1 MIVMLNKLLR
11 LITNINLK
19 LLGGIC
25 LTILIIILIAGLW
38 PFNFFPKNKVA
49 WLQDK
54 NGVYFSGQGMILSPD
69 SLNDPQQ
76 LLLNKK
82 SITIEILIH
91 PTEEPPN
98 NINRILSIYDAEGS
112 EITFLGQWKK
122 DLIIQSRIKRPVG
135 NILYSEIGVD
145 DALGKDQDY
154 LLSITSGTEGTNIY
168 IDGQLVKAYPNHRL
182 LDSITSKKVGFILGN
197 SPVGKNSWKGRI
209 MGLAIYN
216 RTFTGEQVFKHY
228 QLYLENNFTMRPE
241 KEGCIGVVE
250 KTHVLGLFKNVQ
262 MHGAQKTE
270 PRGVYGYTLS
280 GAVCSATQQ
289 MSVFQQSCIGLYL
302 FNDKQGATVKD
313 YSNLNNHL
321 TIPALFRPVKKI
333 ILESSWHD
341 FRLNKSFVQ
350 DTILNLLGF
359 VPLGFF
365 FTAFLLKASNWKKKI
380 IYISVVANGFAIS
393 LTIELS
399 QIYLPSRYS
408 QLDDVICNS
417 VGTVLG
423 IIILHQVIQSKKI
436 HI

>member
-1 MIVMLNKLLR
+1 MIYKLLK
-11 LITNINLK
+11 LITNVNLK

-25 LTILIIILIAGLW
+25 FTILVIILMAALW
-38 PFNFFPKNKVA
+38 PFNFFPKNEVT
-49 WLQDK
+49 WLPDK
-54 NGVYFSGQGMILSPD
+54 NGVYFSGQGMILSLD

-82 SITIEILIH
+82 SITIEILIR

-98 NINRILSIYDAEGS
+98 SINRILSIYDGEGS

-122 DLIIQSRIKRPVG
+122 HLIIQSRIKRPVG
-135 NILYSEIGVD
+135 NILHREIGVA

-154 LLSITSGTEGTNIY
+154 LFSLTSGTEGTTIY
-168 IDGQLVKAYPNHRL
+168 INGQLAQTYPHHRM
-182 LDSITSKKVGFILGN
+182 LDSITSKKIGFILGN

-216 RTFTGEQVFKHY
+216 RTFTAAQVFKHY
-228 QLYLENNFTMRPE
+228 QSYLENNFTMRPE
-241 KEGCIGVVE
+241 KEGCIG
-250 KTHVLGLFKNVQ
+250 
-262 MHGAQKTE
+262 
-270 PRGVYGYTLS
+270 
-280 GAVCSATQQ
+280 
-289 MSVFQQSCIGLYL
+289 LYL
-302 FNDKQGATVKD
+302 FNEKQGAVIRD

-321 TIPALFRPVKKI
+321 TIPVLFRPVKKI
-333 ILESSWHD
+333 ILDPPWQD
-341 FRLNKSFVQ
+341 FRWNRSFVQ
-350 DTILNLLGF
+350 DTIVNLLGF

-380 IYISVVANGFAIS
+380 IYIGVAATGFAIS

-423 IIILHQVIQSKKI
+423 VIILHLVIQSKKI
-436 HI
+436 HF

>member
-1 MIVMLNKLLR
+1 MIYKLLR
-11 LITNINLK
+11 LITNVNLK

-25 LTILIIILIAGLW
+25 LAILIIILIAGLW

-49 WLQDK
+49 WPQDK
-54 NGVYFSGQGMILSPD
+54 NGVYFPGQGMILSPD

-98 NINRILSIYDAEGS
+98 NINRILSIYDAESS

-122 DLIIQSRIKRPVG
+122 DLVIQSRIKRPVG

-154 LLSITSGTEGTNIY
+154 LLSITSGTEGTAIY
-168 IDGQLVKAYPNHRL
+168 INGQLAQAWPHHRL
-182 LDSITSKKVGFILGN
+182 LGSITSKNIGFILGN

-209 MGLAIYN
+209 TRLAIYN
-216 RTFTGEQVFKHY
+216 RTFTAEQIFKHY
-228 QLYLENNFTMRPE
+228 QLYLENNFTIHTE
-241 KEGCIGVVE
+241 KEG
-250 KTHVLGLFKNVQ
+250 
-262 MHGAQKTE
+262 
-270 PRGVYGYTLS
+270 
-280 GAVCSATQQ
+280 
-289 MSVFQQSCIGLYL
+289 CIGLYL
-302 FNDKQGATVKD
+302 FNEKQGTTVKD

-321 TIPALFRPVKKI
+321 TIPVLFRPVKKI
-333 ILESSWHD
+333 ILDPPWHD
-341 FRLNKSFVQ
+341 FRWKKSFVQ
-350 DTILNLLGF
+350 DTIINLLGF
-359 VPLGFF
+359 IPLGFF

-380 IYISVVANGFAIS
+380 IYISVVATGFAIS

-423 IIILHQVIQSKKI
+423 IIILHLVIQSKKI
-436 HI
+436 HL

>member
-1 MIVMLNKLLR
+1 MIYKLLR
-11 LITNINLK
+11 LITNVNLK

-25 LTILIIILIAGLW
+25 FTILIIILIAGLW
-38 PFNFFPKNKVA
+38 PFNFFPKNEVT
-49 WLQDK
+49 WLPDK
-54 NGVYFSGQGMILSPD
+54 NGVYFPGQGMILSLD

-82 SITIEILIH
+82 SITIEILIR

-98 NINRILSIYDAEGS
+98 SINRILSIYDGEGS

-122 DLIIQSRIKRPVG
+122 HLIIQSRIKRPVG
-135 NILYSEIGVD
+135 NILHNGIGVD

-154 LLSITSGTEGTNIY
+154 LLSITSGTEGTTIY
-168 IDGQLVKAYPNHRL
+168 INGQLAQTYPHHRM
-182 LDSITSKKVGFILGN
+182 LDRVTSKKIGFILGN

-216 RTFTGEQVFKHY
+216 RTFSAEQIFKHY
-228 QLYLENNFTMRPE
+228 QLYLENNFTMYPE
-241 KEGCIGVVE
+241 KEG
-250 KTHVLGLFKNVQ
+250 L
-262 MHGAQKTE
+262 
-270 PRGVYGYTLS
+270 
-280 GAVCSATQQ
+280 
-289 MSVFQQSCIGLYL
+289 IGLYF
-302 FNDKQGATVKD
+302 FNEKQGAAIRD

-321 TIPALFRPVKKI
+321 TIPVLFRPVKKI
-333 ILESSWHD
+333 ILDPPWND
-341 FRLNKSFVQ
+341 FRWNKSFVQ
-350 DTILNLLGF
+350 DTIVNLLGF

-365 FTAFLLKASNWKKKI
+365 FTAFLLKASNWKRKI
-380 IYISVVANGFAIS
+380 IYIGVAATGFAIS

-423 IIILHQVIQSKKI
+423 IIIVETLIPKAKRNGIGKLNNPAKRRV
-436 HI
+436 

>member
-19 LLGGIC
+19 YLGGIC

-54 NGVYFSGQGMILSPD
+54 NGVYFSGQGMILSLD

-91 PTEEPPN
+91 PTEEPPD
-98 NINRILSIYDAEGS
+98 NINRILSIYDTEGS

-122 DLIIQSRIKRPVG
+122 HLIIQSRIKRPVG
-135 NILYSEIGVD
+135 NILHSEIGVD

-154 LLSITSGTEGTNIY
+154 LLSITSGTEGTAIY
-168 IDGQLVKAYPNHRL
+168 INGQPARSYPRHRL
-182 LDSITSKKVGFILGN
+182 LGSITSKKIGFILGN

-216 RTFTGEQVFKHY
+216 RTFPAVEVFKHY
-228 QLYLENNFTMRPE
+228 QLYLENHFTIHTE
-241 KEGCIGVVE
+241 KEE
-250 KTHVLGLFKNVQ
+250 
-262 MHGAQKTE
+262 
-270 PRGVYGYTLS
+270 
-280 GAVCSATQQ
+280 
-289 MSVFQQSCIGLYL
+289 CIGLYL
-302 FNDKQGATVKD
+302 FNEKQGSSVRD

-321 TIPALFRPVKKI
+321 TIPTLFRPVKKI
-333 ILESSWHD
+333 ILETSWND
-341 FRLNKSFVQ
+341 FRWNKSFVQ
-350 DTILNLLGF
+350 DTIVNLLGF

-380 IYISVVANGFAIS
+380 IYISVVATGFAIS

-408 QLDDVICNS
+408 ELDDVICNS

-423 IIILHQVIQSKKI
+423 ILILHLIIQSKKI
-436 HI
+436 HP

>member
-1 MIVMLNKLLR
+1 MIVMFNKLLR
-11 LITNINLK
+11 LINNINLK
-19 LLGGIC
+19 YLGGIC
-25 LTILIIILIAGLW
+25 LTILIIILISGLW

-49 WLQDK
+49 WLKDK
-54 NGVYFSGQGMILSPD
+54 NGVNFSGQGMILSPD

-91 PTEEPPN
+91 PTEEPPD

-122 DLIIQSRIKRPVG
+122 DLIIQSRIKRSVG
-135 NILYSEIGVD
+135 NISHSEIGVD

-154 LLSITSGTEGTNIY
+154 LLSITSGIEGTTIY
-168 IDGQLVKAYPNHRL
+168 INGQLAHTYSHHRL
-182 LDSITSKKVGFILGN
+182 IDSITSKEIGIILGN

-216 RTFTGEQVFKHY
+216 RTVTAEQIVKHY

-241 KEGCIGVVE
+241 KEGCIG
-250 KTHVLGLFKNVQ
+250 
-262 MHGAQKTE
+262 
-270 PRGVYGYTLS
+270 
-280 GAVCSATQQ
+280 
-289 MSVFQQSCIGLYL
+289 LYL
-302 FNDKQGATVKD
+302 FNENQGAVIKD

-321 TIPALFRPVKKI
+321 TIPVLFRPVKKI
-333 ILESSWHD
+333 ILDPPWHD
-341 FRLNKSFVQ
+341 SRWNWSFVQ
-350 DTILNLLGF
+350 DTIVNLLGF

-380 IYISVVANGFAIS
+380 IYIGVAATGFAIS

-408 QLDDVICNS
+408 ELDDVICNS

-423 IIILHQVIQSKKI
+423 ILILHLIIQSKKI
-436 HI
+436 HLDP